1 MGATAVMNVINR
13 NNASQAASSAEAQ
26 AQASSA
32 KQTQAELADVPTAD
46 QVSGAE
52 IQSYADRG
60 INLGTPGMGTPGT
73 PGTPGRAA
81 VYSTGGP
88 SPFATEDRG
97 TGVIGAPD
105 TTPAGTLISPAV
117 AGTPGTPG
125 TPQGTGIN
133 SPAVQYALQRRQN
146 LIDKI
151 QAGGN
156 VTQAGYNA
164 AAANR
169 SLAAASAG
177 GDPLSIIAG
186 LFNGGSAA
194 AGGAGAP
201 ITPYAPQ
208 PGIQYAYND
217 PNYYAV

>member
-1 MGATAVMNVINR
+1 MNLFNR
-13 NNASQAASSAEAQ
+13 NSASQAASSAEAAQQ
-26 AQASSA
+26 AADA
-32 KQTQAELADVPTAD
+32 KRTQAELADVPTAD

-88 SPFATEDRG
+88 SPFAREDLG
-97 TGVIGAPD
+97 VGVIGAPD

-146 LIDKI
+146 LINKI
-151 QAGGN
+151 QAGGD
-156 VTQAGYNA
+156 VTQARYNYA
-164 AAANR
+164 SADRN
-169 SLAAASAG
+169 LAAASAG

-186 LFNGGSAA
+186 LFGGGGAA
-194 AGGAGAP
+194 TGGGAGLP